1 MAIEI
6 IEYRGY
12 ELVIDPEA
20 DGLTLV
26 LKASGAKFVR
36 PRSAV
41 PGNPSR
47 QQLIDEAKASVDS
60 LLDGPHIKKPIED
73 R

>member
-6 IEYRGY
+6 IEYRGF
-12 ELVIDPEA
+12 ELLIDPEA

-36 PRSAV
+36 PMSAV
-41 PGNPSR
+41 PGKPSR
-47 QQLIDEAKASVDS
+47 EQLIAEAKASVDA
-60 LLDGPHIKKPIED
+60 LLEPPHIKKPIED